1 MVGTI
6 EKEKPLTNL
15 EDAKWHKGE
24 ISFKNLKHCRRRIR
38 EVQDN
43 EANLD
48 YVQHKEN
55 QNVIEIFNRE
65 MNYINL

>member
-1 MVGTI
+1 MNS
-6 EKEKPLTNL
+6 K
-15 EDAKWHKGE
+15 
-24 ISFKNLKHCRRRIR
+24 F
-38 EVQDN
+38 QDN

-55 QNVIEIFNRE
+55 QNVIAIFNRE